1 VADDGGHA
9 LCEHGVPGDAQHAG
23 LAVAEDE
30 NGGSVLLLLLG
41 LQVLKLHMS
50 GRVKQ
55 NGGDNT
61 YT

>member
-1 VADDGGHA
+1 
-9 LCEHGVPGDAQHAG
+9 
-23 LAVAEDE
+23 VAEDE